1 MWGGQNSSATSIST
15 TAANLPL
22 YVPDCEEI
30 RVSAAVARKG
40 YLNVLQHK
48 THGWK
53 KRWVVVRRPYVF
65 IFRNE
70 KDTVERAV
78 INLAAAH
85 VEYSEDQ
92 AQMVKMPNTFR

>member
-1 MWGGQNSSATSIST
+1 MNFSRLCSPERALLEHTMQMWGGNAPI
-15 TAANLPL
+15 AAPPAMPAPLPL

-53 KRWVVVRRPYVF
+53 KRWVVSSIKFY
-65 IFRNE
+65 
-70 KDTVERAV
+70 
-78 INLAAAH
+78 
-85 VEYSEDQ
+85 
-92 AQMVKMPNTFR
+92 

>member
-1 MWGGQNSSATSIST
+1 MWGGQASNNSTPAAPLPATP
-15 TAANLPL
+15 LPL

-53 KRWVVVRRPYVF
+53 KRWVVSYLSGQQSSDLSF
-65 IFRNE
+65 DYTLMIYF
-70 KDTVERAV
+70 
-78 INLAAAH
+78 L
-85 VEYSEDQ
+85 
-92 AQMVKMPNTFR
+92 

>member
-1 MWGGQNSSATSIST
+1 MIQ
-15 TAANLPL
+15 
-22 YVPDCEEI
+22 
-30 RVSAAVARKG
+30 
-40 YLNVLQHK
+40 
-48 THGWK
+48 
-53 KRWVVVRRPYVF
+53 VVRRPYVF
-65 IFRNE
+65 IFRSE